1 MKQGT
6 TNLSRKL
13 IMISMAIV
21 LITSVLIGISVFY
34 FMAGYSRESERE
46 LAHDL
51 LEQYGQN
58 IDNVFAEI
66 ERIAFLI
73 ARDQNVVDLLEDK
86 YTYIEERYN
95 QQLVVEDDLY
105 ASMNYSQHI
114 FGIYLFAESG
124 EQYYNI
130 LSPAIDETYTIQEEP
145 WYNRAVEGNVQLVY
159 RETDGKFMVA
169 RKAPLLSY
177 VRYIYQFPD
186 DTYLGALEID
196 INADFFEPTSRLD
209 TADSH
214 DSVSFFVMTEE
225 GEMVFQ
231 EGESLG
237 DDMAGQILKQ
247 AEAEQENQ
255 ARDISAGDSVTLSWM
270 RSEQTGWIYGSVVEM
285 DVFPALLSA
294 VTTIIVVAIGIAFVC
309 ALFFS
314 RYMGVKLFAPLQQLR
329 EAMYCV
335 KGNDLSVR
343 ANIQSKDEIGEVAS
357 MFNGMVESLDNMV
370 HTVIALEA
378 DKKELV
384 FRKLESEMEALQ
396 AQINPHF
403 LYNTLES
410 ISMTARMNHDIPAQK
425 MAVSL
430 GKLLRLSIVRGEKV
444 GSLTEEIEHA
454 QCYLEIQKIRYEE
467 KFDAYFDVD
476 EQALE
481 ARTLK
486 IILQPVI
493 ENAILHG
500 IEPMQGKGKIV
511 IRIRRE
517 GQLLKI
523 AVEDNG
529 VGMAP
534 DTMEAMNQALAEG
547 KNVSGKGSIGMT
559 NTSRRIRLHFG
570 AGPYGLRIVSSGA
583 EGTTVEI
590 TLPFITEERSE
601 EEE

>member
-145 WYNRAVEGNVQLVY
+145 WYNRAAEGNVQLVY

-196 INADFFEPTSRLD
+196 INADFFEPTGRLD

-225 GEMVFQ
+225 GEIVFQ

-237 DDMAGQILKQ
+237 DDMPGQILKQ
-247 AEAEQENQ
+247 AETEQGNQ
-255 ARDISAGDSVTLSWM
+255 VRDISAGESVTLSWM

-357 MFNGMVESLDNMV
+357 MFNGMVESLDNMI

-403 LYNTLES
+403 LMNTLQQLQTEIVYGNVEES
-410 ISMTARMNHDIPAQK
+410 NDIIVDLSKMLRYSLYHYEEMVPISMELQYIQSYLELFTRKYEGELQ
-425 MAVSL
+425 AVYE
-430 GKLLRLSIVRGEKV
+430 I
-444 GSLTEEIEHA
+444 TDEIEG
-454 QCYLEIQKIRYEE
+454 YYMPKML
-467 KFDAYFDVD
+467 
-476 EQALE
+476 
-481 ARTLK
+481 
-486 IILQPVI
+486 LQPIAENCIMHAFGENPHGAVI
-493 ENAILHG
+493 KLSVKKKEDCFLFSI
-500 IEPMQGKGKIV
+500 
-511 IRIRRE
+511 
-517 GQLLKI
+517 
-523 AVEDNG
+523 EDNG
-529 VGMAP
+529 TGMDKEQLDILIA
-534 DTMEAMNQALAEG
+534 DLNISEIDNRR
-547 KNVSGKGSIGMT
+547 IGIR
-559 NTSRRIRLHFG
+559 NIHQRIRLK
-570 AGPYGLRIVSSGA
+570 YGDGYGVHIESQKGQGTKFVIKIPLLNQSVA
-583 EGTTVEI
+583 EKES
-590 TLPFITEERSE
+590 L
-601 EEE
+601 